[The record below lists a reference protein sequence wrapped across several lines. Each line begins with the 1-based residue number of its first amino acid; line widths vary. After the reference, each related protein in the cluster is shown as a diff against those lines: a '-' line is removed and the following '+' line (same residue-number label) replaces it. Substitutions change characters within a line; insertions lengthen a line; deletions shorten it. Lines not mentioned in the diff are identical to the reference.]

1 MNQQDSKKC
10 TGLSL
15 VTSRRLWLAWCFLPA
30 GLAGT
35 ALGALYMKANI
46 EYAIAWLV
54 LSGGIFGCLLAAWL
68 FFSRRNPRLA
78 AEALEKSELFTSSRD
93 GIVVIDGGGG
103 LLQAN
108 AAFCRMLGYRQ
119 EELMALRYFSE
130 LTPAKWHE
138 WEAGEIWNKRLLQDG
153 YSGLYEKEY
162 VRKDGS
168 VFPVELQSFIFFNH
182 DHTPRYMWS
191 VVRDISNR
199 VRLEE
204 EKKLLEAGIRNK
216 QRLET
221 IGTLAGGIANDFNNI
236 LVPILGYAELSMS
249 MLPPESQLYK
259 YSSEIMKAAER
270 AQNLVA
276 QIMTFS
282 RPAENRQKPLD
293 VRLLLKEALK
303 LLRPAI
309 PATIAIE
316 QHIDTPCRNVL
327 ADPSHIHQIILNLCT
342 NAFHAMETAG
352 GTLTIELREA
362 AAADCPACCNSGVG
376 YLMLRVTD
384 TGTGM
389 DAATMERIFEPFFT
403 TKPVNKGTGLG
414 LSVVYGI
421 VQSCKGEIT
430 VASAEGRGSTF
441 KIFLPV
447 IEADAE
453 ESQDAGSPVR
463 GGGRVLCI
471 DDEPANLQLMLAML
485 SRLGYIIETE
495 TSPVKAL
502 DLFSRAPE
510 SFDLV
515 ITDLAMPGMTG
526 MELAEKIHRESP
538 GLPVILMTGYGSDID
553 ETAALERCGIRQIL
567 KKPVKLHILASSINE
582 TINLSRR

>member
-221 IGTLAGGIANDFNNI
+221 IGTLAGGIAHDFNNI

-567 KKPVKLHILASSINE
+567 KKPVKLHI
-582 TINLSRR
+582 

>member
-1 MNQQDSKKC
+1 MSQPKNK
-10 TGLSL
+10 
-15 VTSRRLWLAWCFLPA
+15 VASRRAWA
-30 GLAGT
+30 GL
-35 ALGALYMKANI
+35 LFK
-46 EYAIAWLV
+46 
-54 LSGGIFGCLLAAWL
+54 LLN
-68 FFSRRNPRLA
+68 RRSA

-93 GIVVIDGGGG
+93 GIVVVDGGGS

-119 EELMALRYFSE
+119 EELMALPHFSE

-138 WEAGEIWNKRLLQDG
+138 WEAGEIWDRRLLRDG

-168 VFPVELQSFIFFNH
+168 VFPVELQSFIFFNQ
-182 DHTPRYMWS
+182 DGTPRYMWS

-199 VRLEE
+199 VKLEE

-221 IGTLAGGIANDFNNI
+221 IGTLAGGIAHDFNNI

-282 RPAENRQKPLD
+282 RPSENRQKPLD

-309 PATIAIE
+309 PAMIAIE
-316 QHIDTPCRNVL
+316 QHVDNPCRNVL

-342 NAFHAMETAG
+342 NAFHAMEAAG
-352 GTLTIELREA
+352 GTLTVELREV
-362 AAADCPACCNSGVG
+362 AAADCPVCCKPDIE

-389 DAATMERIFEPFFT
+389 DQATMDRIFEPFFT

-430 VASAEGRGSTF
+430 VASAEGTGSTF

-447 IEADAE
+447 IDADAD
-453 ESQDAGSPVR
+453 ESPDAGSPPVM
-463 GGGRVLCI
+463 GKGRVLFV
-471 DDEPANLQLMLAML
+471 DDEPANLELMLVML
-485 SRLGYIIETE
+485 SKLGYIIATE
-495 TSPVKAL
+495 TSPVKAF

-526 MELAEKIHRESP
+526 LELAEKIHLKNP
-538 GLPVILMTGYGSDID
+538 GLPVILMTGYGRDID
-553 ETAALERCGIRQIL
+553 DTAALERCGIRQIL
-567 KKPVKLHILASSINE
+567 KKPVKLHTLASSIHE
-582 TINLSRR
+582 TINLTRR

>member
-1 MNQQDSKKC
+1 MNQPQNKVAS
-10 TGLSL
+10 
-15 VTSRRLWLAWCFLPA
+15 SRTWPVRLLF
-30 GLAGT
+30 
-35 ALGALYMKANI
+35 K
-46 EYAIAWLV
+46 
-54 LSGGIFGCLLAAWL
+54 LLN
-68 FFSRRNPRLA
+68 RRSA

-93 GIVVIDGGGG
+93 GIVVVDGGGG

-138 WEAGEIWNKRLLQDG
+138 WEAGEIWNKRLLRDG

-168 VFPVELQSFIFFNH
+168 VFPVELQSFIFFNQ
-182 DHTPRYMWS
+182 DGTPRYMWS

-199 VRLEE
+199 VKLEE

-221 IGTLAGGIANDFNNI
+221 IGTLAGGIAHDFNNI

-342 NAFHAMETAG
+342 NAFHAMEAAG

-362 AAADCPACCNSGVG
+362 AAADCPACCNPELE

-495 TSPVKAL
+495 TSPVKAF

-526 MELAEKIHRESP
+526 LELAEKIHRESP

-553 ETAALERCGIRQIL
+553 EKAALERCGIRQIL

>member
-1 MNQQDSKKC
+1 MNQPKNK
-10 TGLSL
+10 
-15 VTSRRLWLAWCFLPA
+15 VASRRTWP
-30 GLAGT
+30 
-35 ALGALYMKANI
+35 
-46 EYAIAWLV
+46 AWL
-54 LSGGIFGCLLAAWL
+54 LFKLLN
-68 FFSRRNPRLA
+68 RRST
-78 AEALEKSELFTSSRD
+78 AEVLEKSELFTSSRD
-93 GIVVIDGGGG
+93 GIVVLDGSGS

-108 AAFCRMLGYRQ
+108 AAFCHMLGYRQ
-119 EELMALRYFSE
+119 EELMALQHFSE

-138 WEAGEIWNKRLLQDG
+138 WEAVEIWNKRLLQDG

-168 VFPVELQSFIFFNH
+168 VFPVELQSFIFFNQ
-182 DHTPRYMWS
+182 DRTPRYMWS

-199 VRLEE
+199 VKLEA

-221 IGTLAGGIANDFNNI
+221 IGTLAGGIAHDFNNI